1 MLKVRRSRSRSRS
14 RCSVWVRLMVES
26 EAMDLI
32 KLCRLVEASQ
42 HANFSWNNQ
51 TTTTTEKWAIARI
64 TKNLKARRLMVGR
77 VWTV

>member
-1 MLKVRRSRSRSRS
+1 MLKVRRSRSKSRS
-14 RCSVWVRLMVES
+14 RCSVWVSLMVES

-32 KLCRLVEASQ
+32 KLCRQVEASQ

-64 TKNLKARRLMVGR
+64 TKNLKARRLMAGR